1 MPMFDDPKEQLRR
14 MQEQLLAAEEEEE
27 EFDDLS
33 DIDDLLEEYLDEAE
47 YGKYSEEAEE
57 HLPAYRNYAN
67 NYGRSHRA
75 RFVDTDEFEEE
86 ELDEDAVF
94 YREDYRRGKKKQSN
108 RGLMIII
115 CLELIAIACVL
126 GWWASWLL

>member
-1 MPMFDDPKEQLRR
+1 MPMFDNPKEQLKRI
-14 MQEQLLAAEEEEE
+14 QAELLAAEEEE

-33 DIDDLLEEYLDEAE
+33 DIDDLLQDYMDEEEYNQ
-47 YGKYSEEAEE
+47 YSESAEKD
-57 HLPAYRNYAN
+57 LPAYRNYSN
-67 NYGRSHRA
+67 NHRRAHTA
-75 RFVDTDEFEEE
+75 RFVDTDSYDEDD
-86 ELDEDAVF
+86 LDEDAVF

-108 RGLMIII
+108 RGLLIII